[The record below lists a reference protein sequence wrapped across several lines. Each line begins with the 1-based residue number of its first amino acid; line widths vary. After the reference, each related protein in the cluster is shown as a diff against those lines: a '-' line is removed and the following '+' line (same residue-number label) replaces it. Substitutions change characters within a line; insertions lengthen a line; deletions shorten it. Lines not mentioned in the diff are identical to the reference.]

1 LGLVGLV
8 FWFALI
14 LAFLLGLLIGLG
26 AAATGVAVWTA
37 LILVLAVVI
46 LVGVFTGVVGHI
58 RRLLRVALTL
68 ARYDVLFPA
77 EYYDNYSTSV
87 QAAHTAL
94 SIFAKRRRGRTVGE
108 RLAKALERLGPAY
121 VKVGQFLATRP
132 DMIGVPVA
140 QELGRLKDRLPPFS
154 RTEALDTINAE
165 LGGTEGLFAGISE
178 AMAAAS
184 IAQVHQAIVPRHGVV
199 AIKVLRPRIEKKLAK
214 EMAALR
220 FLAWWIER
228 LSPRSRRLE
237 PVQFIDT
244 VTSAMARELD
254 LRLEAGAAAEFREV
268 AEKDGYLTVPNI
280 DWTRSAKRVMTLDW
294 IDGVPLTDAKGLDK
308 AGADRSELAIAITR
322 GFLAAALDYGFFHAD
337 MHEGNLLYG
346 KDGKLWIVD
355 FGIMG
360 RIGHK
365 ERRYL
370 AEILYGFLRR
380 DYRRVAEVHQE
391 AGYVPD
397 RFTIEEF
404 AQALRAIGEP
414 IFGKTAEGISMSR
427 LLLQL
432 FDVSHMFGM
441 HLRPE
446 LVLLQKT
453 MVQVEG
459 VSRAL
464 DPQHDMWAASRP
476 IVERWV
482 QRELGPEAVARRGI
496 DEAALGFQSLRR
508 LPQTLAMIEAAARKV
523 AIEAPRVER
532 KWYAM
537 PAVWIALIGGALL
550 ALALTMGDGQRAPRQ
565 PPPTRAI
572 ETPAQPDVRP
582 APRVDPQA
590 DLASPEETS
599 EAPGQEIA
607 PEAAPA
613 P

>member
-1 LGLVGLV
+1 MLS
-8 FWFALI
+8 W
-14 LAFLLGLLIGLG
+14 IGHS
-26 AAATGVAVWTA
+26 W
-37 LILVLAVVI
+37 
-46 LVGVFTGVVGHI
+46 
-58 RRLLRVALTL
+58 RLLRVAWTL
-68 ARYDVLFPA
+68 ARFDVLLPG
-77 EYYDNYSTSV
+77 EYYDRYPVSL
-87 QAAHTAL
+87 QAAHTVL
-94 SIFAKRRRGRTVGE
+94 SVVAKRRRGRSVGE

-132 DMIGVPVA
+132 DMIGVTVA

-154 RTEALDTINAE
+154 RTVALDTINAE
-165 LGGTEGLFAGISE
+165 LGATEDLFSGISE

-184 IAQVHQAIVPRHGVV
+184 IAQVHQAIVPRQGVV

-220 FLAWWIER
+220 FLAQAIEFF
-228 LSPRSRRLE
+228 SPRSRRLE

-244 VTSAMARELD
+244 VASATGRELD

-268 AEKDGYLTVPNI
+268 AEKDGYLAVPEI
-280 DWTRSAKRVMTLDW
+280 DWSRSSKRVMTLDW
-294 IDGVPLTDAKGLDK
+294 IDGVPLTDTRALDR
-308 AGADRSELAIAITR
+308 AGADRSELAIKITR

-337 MHEGNLLYG
+337 MHEGNLLFG

-391 AGYVPD
+391 AGYVPG
-397 RFTIEEF
+397 RFTVDEF

-414 IFGKTAEGISMSR
+414 IFGKTADGISMSR

-432 FDVSHMFGM
+432 FDVTHMFGM

-459 VSRAL
+459 VARAL
-464 DPQHDMWAASRP
+464 DPRHDMWTASRP

-482 QRELGPEAVARRGI
+482 QRELGPEAVTKRAI
-496 DEAALGFQSLRR
+496 DEAGAAFAAMRR
-508 LPQTLAMIEAAARKV
+508 LPQTLAMVEAAARKV
-523 AIEAPRVER
+523 SIEAPREER
-532 KWYAM
+532 HWYQM
-537 PAVWIALIGGALL
+537 PVFWIGMLAGGVL
-550 ALALTMGDGQRAPRQ
+550 ALVLNAGEQRLEQRAAPQ
-565 PPPTRAI
+565 SS
-572 ETPAQPDVRP
+572 TPARIEVAPTNPPLTRGGEPP
-582 APRVDPQA
+582 AIVDAPA
-590 DLASPEETS
+590 DAVGEV
-599 EAPGQEIA
+599 
-607 PEAAPA
+607 AAPSEDPA
-613 P
+613 NP

>member
-1 LGLVGLV
+1 M
-8 FWFALI
+8 FWRFLI
-14 LAFLLGLLIGLG
+14 LALAVGAFGFAYGVIAGDWRLLGL
-26 AAATGVAVWTA
+26 AAAFLAV
-37 LILVLAVVI
+37 LVLSVI
-46 LVGVFTGVVGHI
+46 GRLW
-58 RRLLRVALTL
+58 RLLRATLTFV
-68 ARYDVLFPA
+68 RYDLVLPE
-77 EYYDNYSTSV
+77 EYYDQYSTAL
-87 QAAHTAL
+87 QATHTAL
-94 SIFAKRRRGRTVGE
+94 SIFAKRRRGRRVGE

-132 DMIGVPVA
+132 DMIGVQTA

-154 RTEALDTINAE
+154 RTEALDTINKE
-165 LGGTEGLFAGISE
+165 LGGTEGLFSGISE

-184 IAQVHQAIVPRHGVV
+184 IAQVHQAIVDRHGVV

-214 EMAALR
+214 EMGALR
-220 FLAWWIER
+220 FLAEGIEFF
-228 LSPRSRRLE
+228 SPRSRRLE
-237 PVQFIDT
+237 PVRFIDT
-244 VTSAMARELD
+244 VASAMERELD

-280 DWTRSAKRVMTLDW
+280 DWSRSAKRVMTLDW
-294 IDGVPLTDAKGLDK
+294 IDGTPLTDAKALDK

-322 GFLAAALDYGFFHAD
+322 GFLAAALDHGFFHAD

-391 AGYVPD
+391 AGYVPE
-397 RFTIEEF
+397 RFTVEEF

-414 IFGKTAEGISMSR
+414 IFGKTADGISMSR

-432 FDVSHMFGM
+432 FDVTHMFGM

-459 VSRAL
+459 VARGL

-482 QRELGPEAVARRGI
+482 QRELGAEAVAKRGV
-496 DEAALGFQSLRR
+496 DEVAVGFQALRR
-508 LPQTLAMIEAAARKV
+508 LPQALTAFEAAARKV
-523 AIEAPRVER
+523 SIEAPREER
-532 KWYAM
+532 KWYEM
-537 PAVWIALIGGALL
+537 PVFWIGMLAGGVL
-550 ALALTMGDGQRAPRQ
+550 ALVLTARDGDRSPRQ
-565 PPPTRAI
+565 PPPTSAI
-572 ETPAQPDVRP
+572 ETPAQPDTEP
-582 APRVDPQA
+582 LPRVDA
-590 DLASPEETS
+590 GVDLATPEAEPQPSEEET
-599 EAPGQEIA
+599 P
-607 PEAAPA
+607 
-613 P
+613 

>member
-1 LGLVGLV
+1 
-8 FWFALI
+8 
-14 LAFLLGLLIGLG
+14 
-26 AAATGVAVWTA
+26 
-37 LILVLAVVI
+37 
-46 LVGVFTGVVGHI
+46 
-58 RRLLRVALTL
+58 LLRVAGTL
-68 ARYDVLFPA
+68 ARYDVLLPE
-77 EYYDNYSTSV
+77 EYYERYPV
-87 QAAHTAL
+87 PLQATHTL
-94 SIFAKRRRGRTVGE
+94 LRVFAKRRRGRSVGE

-132 DMIGVPVA
+132 DMIGVTVA

-154 RTEALDTINAE
+154 RTVALDTINAE
-165 LGGTEGLFAGISE
+165 LGGTEELFAGISE

-199 AIKVLRPRIEKKLAK
+199 AIKVLRPRIERKMAK

-220 FLAWWIER
+220 FLAWWIEF

-237 PVQFIDT
+237 PIQFIDT
-244 VTSAMARELD
+244 VSAATQREMD

-268 AEKDGYLTVPNI
+268 AEKDGFLAVPQI

-294 IDGVPLTDAKGLDK
+294 IDGVPLTDSKGLET
-308 AGADRSELAIAITR
+308 AGADRSALAISITR

-391 AGYVPD
+391 AGYVPEK
-397 RFTIEEF
+397 FTVEEF

-414 IFGKTAEGISMSR
+414 IFGKTAESISMSR

-432 FDVSHMFGM
+432 FDVTHMFGM

-464 DPQHDMWAASRP
+464 DPRHDMWAAARP

-482 QRELGPEAVARRGI
+482 KRELGPEAVAKRGI
-496 DEAALGFQSLRR
+496 DEAGHSLQALRR
-508 LPQTLAMIEAAARKV
+508 LPQMLAAMEAAARKV
-523 AIEAPRVER
+523 STEAPRQDRE
-532 KWYAM
+532 WYQM
-537 PAVWIALIGGALL
+537 PAFWIGMLAGGLL
-550 ALALTMGDGQRAPRQ
+550 ALILSAERPAPPAQAVRVQLVQ
-565 PPPTRAI
+565 PPAQQLPAQAPASQAPAAAAAQPPT
-572 ETPAQPDVRP
+572 ETPA
-582 APRVDPQA
+582 
-590 DLASPEETS
+590 
-599 EAPGQEIA
+599 EAPG
-607 PEAAPA
+607 APA
-613 P
+613 QRQPAQGAHP

>member
-1 LGLVGLV
+1 M
-8 FWFALI
+8 FSA
-14 LAFLLGLLIGLG
+14 IGHS
-26 AAATGVAVWTA
+26 W
-37 LILVLAVVI
+37 
-46 LVGVFTGVVGHI
+46 
-58 RRLLRVALTL
+58 RLLRVAGTL
-68 ARYDVLFPA
+68 VRYDVLLPE
-77 EYYDNYSTSV
+77 EYYDQYSV
-87 QAAHTAL
+87 PLQATHTAL
-94 SIFAKRRRGRTVGE
+94 RVFAKRRRGKTVGV

-132 DMIGVPVA
+132 DMIGVTVA

-165 LGGTEGLFAGISE
+165 LGGTEGVFAGISE

-214 EMAALR
+214 EMGALR
-220 FLAWWIER
+220 FLAQCIEFF
-228 LSPRSRRLE
+228 SKRSRRLE
-237 PVQFIDT
+237 PVRFIDT
-244 VTSAMARELD
+244 VASAMERELD

-268 AEKDGYLTVPNI
+268 AEKDGYLTVPTI
-280 DWTRSAKRVMTLDW
+280 DWLRSSKRVMTLDW

-308 AGADRSELAIAITR
+308 AGADRSALAIAITR

-391 AGYVPD
+391 AGYVPEK
-397 RFTIEEF
+397 FTVEEF

-414 IFGKTAEGISMSR
+414 IFGKTAEAISMSR

-432 FDVSHMFGM
+432 FDVTHMFGM

-459 VSRAL
+459 VARAL
-464 DPQHDMWAASRP
+464 DPQHDMWAAARP

-482 QRELGPEAVARRGI
+482 QRELGPEAVAKRGI
-496 DEAALGFQSLRR
+496 DEVALGFQALRR
-508 LPQTLAMIEAAARKV
+508 LPQTMAMIEAAARKV
-523 AIEAPRVER
+523 AIEAPRTER
-532 KWYAM
+532 KWYEM
-537 PAVWIALIGGALL
+537 PAVWIALLGGAIL
-550 ALALTMGDGQRAPRQ
+550 ALALTSGQPQPPRQ

-582 APRVDPQA
+582 PPRVDPEA
-590 DLASPEETS
+590 DLAAPEP
-599 EAPGQEIA
+599 APQPE
-607 PEAAPA
+607 EAAPA

>member
-1 LGLVGLV
+1 V
-8 FWFALI
+8 FSW
-14 LAFLLGLLIGLG
+14 IGHS
-26 AAATGVAVWTA
+26 W
-37 LILVLAVVI
+37 
-46 LVGVFTGVVGHI
+46 
-58 RRLLRVALTL
+58 RLLRVAATL
-68 ARYDVLFPA
+68 ARYDVLLPG
-77 EYYDNYSTSV
+77 EYYERYPLGLRAT
-87 QAAHTAL
+87 HTL
-94 SIFAKRRRGRTVGE
+94 LRMFTKRGRGRSVGA
-108 RLAKALERLGPAY
+108 RLAKAFERLGPAY

-132 DMIGVPVA
+132 DMIGVTAA
-140 QELGRLKDRLPPFS
+140 QDLARLKDRLPPFS
-154 RTEALDTINAE
+154 RTIALDTINSE
-165 LGGTEGLFAGISE
+165 LGGTEELFAGISE

-199 AIKVLRPRIEKKLAK
+199 AIKVLRPRIERKMAK

-220 FLAWWIER
+220 FLAQAIEFF
-228 LSPRSRRLE
+228 SPRSRRLE
-237 PVQFIDT
+237 PVQFVDT
-244 VTSAMARELD
+244 VTAATERELD

-268 AEKDGYLTVPNI
+268 AGKDGYLTVPEI

-294 IDGVPLTDAKGLDK
+294 IDGTPLTDASALDK
-308 AGADRSELAIAITR
+308 AGADRGALAIAITR

-370 AEILYGFLRR
+370 AEILHGFLHR

-397 RFTIEEF
+397 KFTVEEF

-414 IFGKTAEGISMSR
+414 IFGKTADGISMSR

-432 FDVSHMFGM
+432 FDVTHMFGM

-459 VSRAL
+459 VARAL
-464 DPQHDMWAASRP
+464 DPQHDMWAACRP

-482 QRELGPEAVARRGI
+482 KRELGAEAVTRRAV
-496 DEAALGFQSLRR
+496 DEAALALAAMRR
-508 LPQTLAMIEAAARKV
+508 LPQTLTMIEAAARK
-523 AIEAPRVER
+523 ISNEAPREER
-532 KWYAM
+532 KWYENPVFWLGLMAG
-537 PAVWIALIGGALL
+537 AVL
-550 ALALTMGDGQRAPRQ
+550 ALVLSTGSGRPPLQPAPAPARIVA
-565 PPPTRAI
+565 PVTTGIADPV
-572 ETPAQPDVRP
+572 ETPAP
-582 APRVDPQA
+582 A
-590 DLASPEETS
+590 
-599 EAPGQEIA
+599 EAPA
-607 PEAAPA
+607 VAAAPVT

>member
-1 LGLVGLV
+1 M
-8 FWFALI
+8 FA
-14 LAFLLGLLIGLG
+14 
-26 AAATGVAVWTA
+26 W
-37 LILVLAVVI
+37 
-46 LVGVFTGVVGHI
+46 VGHSW
-58 RRLLRVALTL
+58 RLLRVAATL
-68 ARYDVLFPA
+68 ARYDVLLPE
-77 EYYDNYSTSV
+77 EYYDRYSV
-87 QAAHTAL
+87 PLQATHTAL
-94 SIFAKRRRGRTVGE
+94 RIFAKRRRGRSVGV

-132 DMIGVPVA
+132 DMIGVTVA

-154 RTEALDTINAE
+154 RTVALDTINAE
-165 LGGTEGLFAGISE
+165 LGGTEELFAGISE
-178 AMAAAS
+178 AMGAAS
-184 IAQVHQAIVPRHGVV
+184 IAQVHQAIVPREGVV

-214 EMAALR
+214 EMGALR
-220 FLAWWIER
+220 FLAQAIEFF
-228 LSPRSRRLE
+228 SPRSRRLE

-244 VTSAMARELD
+244 VSSALERELD

-268 AEKDGYLTVPNI
+268 AAKDGYLTVPEI
-280 DWTRSAKRVMTLDW
+280 DWSRSSKRVMTLDW
-294 IDGVPLTDAKGLDK
+294 IDGTPLTDYKALDK

-337 MHEGNLLYG
+337 MHEGNMLYG

-370 AEILYGFLRR
+370 AEILYGFLKR

-391 AGYVPD
+391 AGYVPE
-397 RFTIEEF
+397 RFTIDEF

-414 IFGKTAEGISMSR
+414 IFGKTADGISMSR

-459 VSRAL
+459 VARGL
-464 DPQHDMWAASRP
+464 DPKHDMWAASRP

-482 QRELGPEAVARRGI
+482 TRELGAEAVAKRGI
-496 DEAALGFQSLRR
+496 DEAALALAAMRR
-508 LPQTLAMIEAAARKV
+508 LPQTLAAIEAAARKV
-523 AIEAPRVER
+523 SEDAPREER
-532 KWYAM
+532 QWYQD
-537 PAVWIALIGGALL
+537 PKFWIGMIGGAIL
-550 ALALTMGDGQRAPRQ
+550 ALVLTANSRRPDPAPVQQPAGVERPTASERA
-565 PPPTRAI
+565 RAREPMPDI
-572 ETPAQPDVRP
+572 VDAPAELVETTPATETPAQTDTQP
-582 APRVDPQA
+582 
-590 DLASPEETS
+590 
-599 EAPGQEIA
+599 
-607 PEAAPA
+607 
-613 P
+613 

>member
-1 LGLVGLV
+1 MRAALGLEDLV
-8 FWFALI
+8 FSW
-14 LAFLLGLLIGLG
+14 IGHS
-26 AAATGVAVWTA
+26 W
-37 LILVLAVVI
+37 
-46 LVGVFTGVVGHI
+46 
-58 RRLLRVALTL
+58 RLMRVAWTL
-68 ARYDVLFPA
+68 ARFDVLLPE
-77 EYYDNYSTSV
+77 EYYDRYSLPL
-87 QAAHTAL
+87 QATHTAL
-94 SIFAKRRRGRTVGE
+94 RVIAKRRRGRSVGA

-132 DMIGVPVA
+132 DMIGVTVA

-154 RTEALDTINAE
+154 RTAALDTINAE
-165 LGGTEGLFAGISE
+165 LGATEQLFGAISE

-184 IAQVHQAIVPRHGVV
+184 IAQVHQAIIPRQGVV
-199 AIKVLRPRIEKKLAK
+199 AIKVLRPRIEKKMAR

-220 FLAWWIER
+220 FLAQAIE
-228 LSPRSRRLE
+228 LFSPQSRRLE

-244 VTSAMARELD
+244 VSSAMERELD

-268 AEKDGYLTVPNI
+268 AEKDGFLTVPEI
-280 DWTRSAKRVMTLDW
+280 DWSRSSKRVLTLDW

-308 AGADRSELAIAITR
+308 AGADRSALAIAITR

-346 KDGKLWIVD
+346 KDGKLWVVD

-391 AGYVPD
+391 AGYVPEK
-397 RFTIEEF
+397 FTVEEF

-414 IFGKTAEGISMSR
+414 IFGKTAEAISMSR

-432 FDVSHMFGM
+432 FDVTHLFGM

-459 VSRAL
+459 VARGL
-464 DPQHDMWAASRP
+464 DPQHDMWSASRP

-496 DEAALGFQSLRR
+496 DEAAHGFAALRR
-508 LPQTLAMIEAAARKV
+508 LPHTLTAMEAAARKV
-523 AIEAPRVER
+523 SAEAPREER
-532 KWYAM
+532 QWYQM
-537 PAVWIALIGGALL
+537 PVFWIGMLAGGVLGL
-550 ALALTMGDGQRAPRQ
+550 VLTAGDGARDTRQ
-565 PPPTRAI
+565 PAPTMAI
-572 ETPAQPDVRP
+572 ETPAQADVP
-582 APRVDPQA
+582 AAPRVDPDA
-590 DLASPEETS
+590 DLRAQSNG
-599 EAPGQEIA
+599 EAAAAPDQAPAADAGQ
-607 PEAAPA
+607 EAAP
-613 P
+613 

>member
-1 LGLVGLV
+1 MLSFFV
-8 FWFALI
+8 FLFV
-14 LAFLLGLLIGLG
+14 
-26 AAATGVAVWTA
+26 VA
-37 LILVLAVVI
+37 AVV
-46 LVGVFTGVVGHI
+46 VGFASGVFGHCW
-58 RRLLRVALTL
+58 RLLRVAWTL
-68 ARYDVLFPA
+68 ARFDVLLPS
-77 EYYDNYSTSV
+77 EYYDRYSVSL
-87 QAAHTAL
+87 QATHTL
-94 SIFAKRRRGRTVGE
+94 LQLIAKRRRGRSVGE

-132 DMIGVPVA
+132 DMIGVTVA

-154 RTEALDTINAE
+154 YTAALDTINAE
-165 LGGTEGLFAGISE
+165 LGGTEDIFAGISE
-178 AMAAAS
+178 AVAAAS
-184 IAQVHQAIVPRHGVV
+184 IAQVHQAIVPRQGVV
-199 AIKVLRPRIEKKLAK
+199 AIKVLRPRIERKMAK

-220 FLAWWIER
+220 FLAQGIEFF
-228 LSPRSRRLE
+228 SPRSRRLE

-244 VTSAMARELD
+244 VSAATQREMD

-268 AEKDGYLTVPNI
+268 AEKDGYLTVPQI
-280 DWTRSAKRVMTLDW
+280 DWSRSAKRVMTLDW
-294 IDGVPLTDAKGLDK
+294 IEGAGLTDAAALDK
-308 AGADRSELAIAITR
+308 AGADRSALAIAITR

-337 MHEGNLLYG
+337 MHEGNLIYG
-346 KDGKLWIVD
+346 KEGKLWIVD

-391 AGYVPD
+391 AGYVPEK
-397 RFTIEEF
+397 FTVEEF

-459 VSRAL
+459 VARAL

-482 QRELGPEAVARRGI
+482 QRELGAEAVAKRAI
-496 DEAALGFQSLRR
+496 DEAALGIAALRR
-508 LPQTLAMIEAAARKV
+508 LPQTLAAVEAAARKV
-523 AIEAPRVER
+523 GAEAPREER
-532 KWYAM
+532 QWFEM
-537 PAVWIALIGGALL
+537 PVFWIGMIGGGLL
-550 ALALTMGDGQRAPRQ
+550 TLLLTSGARGP
-565 PPPTRAI
+565 
-572 ETPAQPDVRP
+572 
-582 APRVDPQA
+582 
-590 DLASPEETS
+590 
-599 EAPGQEIA
+599 
-607 PEAAPA
+607 APA
-613 P
+613 PQPAPATARIGEPALVDRPLADAPMPPVVDSPAEPVDVAPEPEPALEKTAPAP

>member
-1 LGLVGLV
+1 V
-8 FWFALI
+8 FSWI
-14 LAFLLGLLIGLG
+14 SHS
-26 AAATGVAVWTA
+26 W
-37 LILVLAVVI
+37 
-46 LVGVFTGVVGHI
+46 
-58 RRLLRVALTL
+58 RLLRVAGTL
-68 ARYDVLFPA
+68 ARYDVLLPG
-77 EYYDNYSTSV
+77 EYYDRYPLGLRATHTFLQAFTKRHRGQSV
-87 QAAHTAL
+87 GA
-94 SIFAKRRRGRTVGE
+94 

-132 DMIGVPVA
+132 DMIGVTAA
-140 QELGRLKDRLPPFS
+140 QDLARLKDRLPPFS
-154 RTEALDTINAE
+154 RTIALDTINAE
-165 LGGTEGLFAGISE
+165 LGATEDLFAGISE

-184 IAQVHQAIVPRHGVV
+184 IAQVHQAIIPRQGVV

-220 FLAWWIER
+220 FLAQGIELFSR
-228 LSPRSRRLE
+228 QSRRLE

-244 VTSAMARELD
+244 VTAAMERELD

-268 AEKDGYLTVPNI
+268 AEKDGFLTVPQI
-280 DWTRSAKRVMTLDW
+280 DWTRSSKRVMTLDW
-294 IDGVPLTDAKGLDK
+294 IDGVALTDAKALDQ
-308 AGADRSELAIAITR
+308 AGADRGALAIAVTR

-370 AEILYGFLRR
+370 AEILYGFLKR

-391 AGYVPD
+391 AGYVPEK
-397 RFTIEEF
+397 FTVEEF

-414 IFGKTAEGISMSR
+414 IFGKTADGISMSR

-432 FDVSHMFGM
+432 FDVTHMFGM

-459 VSRAL
+459 VARAL
-464 DPQHDMWAASRP
+464 DPQHDMWAAARP

-482 QRELGPEAVARRGI
+482 KRELGAEAVTKRAI
-496 DEAALGFQSLRR
+496 DEAALALAAMRR
-508 LPQTLAMIEAAARKV
+508 LPQTLSALEAAARKV
-523 AIEAPRVER
+523 SSEAPREER
-532 KWYAM
+532 KWFENPVFWLGLMAG
-537 PAVWIALIGGALL
+537 AVL
-550 ALALTMGDGQRAPRQ
+550 ALVLSAGGPQAPAPQPAPAPARIERRAPVAT
-565 PPPTRAI
+565 PPP
-572 ETPAQPDVRP
+572 Q
-582 APRVDPQA
+582 
-590 DLASPEETS
+590 
-599 EAPGQEIA
+599 
-607 PEAAPA
+607 AAPA
-613 P
+613 PAPEPEAKLEAPNAPAQ

>member
-1 LGLVGLV
+1 M
-8 FWFALI
+8 FWLSLI
-14 LAFLLGLLIGLG
+14 LALLLGVLVGVS

-37 LILVLAVVI
+37 LFLILVVVV
-46 LVGVFTGVVGHI
+46 LYGVATGVVGHV

-68 ARYDVLFPA
+68 VRYDVLLPA
-77 EYYDNYSTSV
+77 EYYDNYSTSL
-87 QAAHTAL
+87 QATHTAL
-94 SIFAKRRRGRTVGE
+94 SVFAKRRRGKSVGE
-108 RLAKALERLGPAY
+108 RLARALERLGPAY

-132 DMIGVPVA
+132 DMIGVQTA

-154 RTEALDTINAE
+154 RTEALDTINKE
-165 LGGTEGLFAGISE
+165 LGGTEGLFTGISE

-184 IAQVHQAIVPRHGVV
+184 IAQVHQAIVDRHGVV
-199 AIKVLRPRIEKKLAK
+199 AIKILRPGIERKLAK
-214 EMAALR
+214 EMGALR
-220 FLAWWIER
+220 FLAQCIEFF
-228 LSPRSRRLE
+228 SKRSRRLE

-244 VTSAMARELD
+244 VTAATERELD

-294 IDGVPLTDAKGLDK
+294 IDGTPLTDSKALDK

-322 GFLAAALDYGFFHAD
+322 GFLAAALDHGFFHAD

-391 AGYVPD
+391 AGYVPEK
-397 RFTIEEF
+397 FTIEEF

-414 IFGKTAEGISMSR
+414 IFGKKADGISMSR

-459 VSRAL
+459 VARGL

-482 QRELGPEAVARRGI
+482 QRELGAEAVTKRGI
-496 DEAALGFQSLRR
+496 DEAAVGFQALRR
-508 LPQTLAMIEAAARKV
+508 LPHALTALEAAARKV
-523 AIEAPRVER
+523 AIEAPREER
-532 KWYAM
+532 KWYQL
-537 PAVWIALIGGALL
+537 PVFWIGLVGGAIIVLVF
-550 ALALTMGDGQRAPRQ
+550 GPKQDQAPRQ
-565 PPPTRAI
+565 PPPTSAI
-572 ETPAQPDVRP
+572 ETTIQPDADP
-582 APRVDPQA
+582 LPRVDAGA
-590 DLASPEETS
+590 DLATPDS
-599 EAPGQEIA
+599 EVQTPPA
-607 PEAAPA
+607 EATP
-613 P
+613 

>member
-1 LGLVGLV
+1 M
-8 FWFALI
+8 FA
-14 LAFLLGLLIGLG
+14 
-26 AAATGVAVWTA
+26 W
-37 LILVLAVVI
+37 
-46 LVGVFTGVVGHI
+46 VGHSW
-58 RRLLRVALTL
+58 RLLRVAATL
-68 ARYDVLFPA
+68 ARYDVLLPE
-77 EYYDNYSTSV
+77 EYYDRYSV
-87 QAAHTAL
+87 PLQATHTAL
-94 SIFAKRRRGRTVGE
+94 RIFAKRRRGRSVGV

-132 DMIGVPVA
+132 DMIGVTVA

-154 RTEALDTINAE
+154 RTVALDTINAE
-165 LGGTEGLFAGISE
+165 LGGTEELFAGISE
-178 AMAAAS
+178 AMGAAS
-184 IAQVHQAIVPRHGVV
+184 IAQVHQAIVPREGVV

-214 EMAALR
+214 EMGALR
-220 FLAWWIER
+220 FLAQAIEFF
-228 LSPRSRRLE
+228 SPRSRRLE

-244 VTSAMARELD
+244 VSSALERELD

-268 AEKDGYLTVPNI
+268 AAKDGYLTVPEI
-280 DWTRSAKRVMTLDW
+280 DWSRSSKRVMTLDW
-294 IDGVPLTDAKGLDK
+294 IDGTPLTDYKALDK

-337 MHEGNLLYG
+337 MHEGNMLYG

-370 AEILYGFLRR
+370 AEILYGFLKR

-391 AGYVPD
+391 AGYVPE
-397 RFTIEEF
+397 RFTVDEF

-414 IFGKTAEGISMSR
+414 IFGKTADGISMSR

-459 VSRAL
+459 VARGL
-464 DPQHDMWAASRP
+464 DPKHDMWAASRP

-482 QRELGPEAVARRGI
+482 TRELGAEAVAKRGI
-496 DEAALGFQSLRR
+496 DEAALALAAMRR
-508 LPQTLAMIEAAARKV
+508 LPQTLAAVEAAARKV
-523 AIEAPRVER
+523 SEDAPREER
-532 KWYAM
+532 QWYQD
-537 PAVWIALIGGALL
+537 PKFWIGMIGGAIL
-550 ALALTMGDGQRAPRQ
+550 ALVLTANSRRPDPAPVQQPAGIERPTASERA
-565 PPPTRAI
+565 RAREPMPDI
-572 ETPAQPDVRP
+572 VDAPAELVETTPATETPAQTDTQP
-582 APRVDPQA
+582 
-590 DLASPEETS
+590 
-599 EAPGQEIA
+599 
-607 PEAAPA
+607 
-613 P
+613 